1 MVSILP
7 SARTPGELISADVGQ
22 ALQGIL
28 PQAVSQ
34 GFQRGMGLNAIDQL
48 QADLAASGGD
58 INKMLPAL
66 AKAYTLN
73 PNLERSGLGQTF
85 MQQAKTGRAFPNAAG
100 LPGGL
105 GSTQPQGMSSPGQ
118 LPAAT
123 TFANEQEKPLQ
134 QSTFATPS
142 PFNVMTAQD
151 MDQEAQRYATAV
163 QDPNAYN
170 TRINQ
175 LQGLNDIATTQ
186 RQSLED
192 AALKAGVN
200 PGDLPRFMVVNKGL
214 DPRNP
219 SEWAQQGIRN
229 FKDVKN
235 SDDALKR
242 SFIPGADNALLGM
255 DRQKALKRLEGP
267 VKNNQARG
275 LEQFDREYLAENYLT
290 PTEIESLYHPITPR
304 LDKAISQM
312 PRGLFPAQKK
322 KTWGDVSDVFT
333 GKADL
338 KGTPFVSYEEALE
351 KAPQQLE
358 TMQHNLADFFLKNVD
373 KDTSLSAL
381 TEKIWDT
388 RDYDWRQFGPA
399 LNEARQ
405 KGLKLEP
412 FQERELA
419 NVETQPPIQSLP
431 ALFQDFG
438 NRIMPFIRGSK

>member
-7 SARTPGELISADVGQ
+7 SARTPGDLISADVGR
-22 ALQGIL
+22 ALQDVL
-28 PQAVSQ
+28 PQAVGK
-34 GFQRGMGLNAIDQL
+34 GFERGRGLNAIDQL
-48 QADLAASGGD
+48 QAELAASGGD

-85 MQQAKTGRAFPNAAG
+85 MQQAKTGRAFPNASG

-105 GSTQPQGMSSPGQ
+105 GSQSAAQGVSPSSAPMQSPTQENTQPKSD
-118 LPAAT
+118 
-123 TFANEQEKPLQ
+123 
-134 QSTFATPS
+134 FATPS
-142 PFNVMTAQD
+142 PFNVMTSQD

-186 RQSLED
+186 RQGLED

-200 PGDLPRFMVVNKGL
+200 PGDLPRFMVVNKDL

-235 SDDALKR
+235 SDDALER
-242 SFIPGADNALLGM
+242 AFIPGADNALLGM
-255 DRQKALKRLEGP
+255 DRQKALKRLQGP
-267 VKNNQARG
+267 VQNNQKRG
-275 LEQFDREYLAENYLT
+275 LEQFDREYLAKNYLT

-304 LDKAISQM
+304 LDKAISQI
-312 PRGLFPAQKK
+312 PKGLFPAQKK
-322 KTWGDVSDVFT
+322 NTWGDVSDVFT

-338 KGTPFVSYEEALE
+338 KGSPFVSYEEALE

-381 TEKIWDT
+381 AEKIWDT
-388 RDYDWRQFGPA
+388 RDYDWRQIGPA

-419 NVETQPPIQSLP
+419 NVETQAPIQSLP